1 MGNVGDYVNNARKN
15 NIWSETEFI
24 PILEMDEDDI

>member
-1 MGNVGDYVNNARKN
+1 MGNTGDCVDHARKK